1 MIGLTVGHAADA
13 TLKSG
18 VTVLVPDR
26 PAVAAV
32 HVAGG
37 APATRETDLLAPG
50 NLVERVDALVLSG
63 GSVYGLAAA
72 DSVVDWLAAQ
82 GRGYPV
88 AGMRM
93 PIVPAAAIF
102 DLANGGDKSAV
113 AGAAGRGSTVY
124 RDLAARAC
132 ASLADDRTCGSV
144 GAGTGATT
152 ANLKG
157 GFGIAHENVEGG
169 EVLACAVVNA
179 VGRVTLGDGPHFRAA
194 AFEVENEF
202 GGLGFPAAIAPD
214 ASAPVVKARPAPGE
228 STIIGAIVTD
238 FALERTEALRLA
250 VAGQDGIAV
259 SVFPAHTLFDG
270 DTVFAL
276 ATGEMAFPGRP
287 ESLVLLGAAAAKAM
301 ARAVALAV
309 YSAQPAPGDA
319 KSTWRERHQTG
330 R

>member
-1 MIGLTVGHAADA
+1 MIGLKIGHAADTA
-13 TLKSG
+13 LKSG

-37 APATRETDLLAPG
+37 APATRETDLLRPG

-63 GSVYGLAAA
+63 GSVHGLAAA
-72 DSVVDWLAAQ
+72 DSVVDWLAAT
-82 GRGYPV
+82 GRGFPV

-102 DLANGGDKSAV
+102 DLANGGDKSALT
-113 AGAAGRGSTVY
+113 AAGGGSTVY
-124 RDLAARAC
+124 RDLAEKAC
-132 ASLADDRTCGSV
+132 ASLRHDPACGSI

-157 GFGIAHENVEGG
+157 GFGIAHADVEGG
-169 EVLACAVVNA
+169 AVLACAVVNA

-194 AFEVENEF
+194 AFETGAEF
-202 GGLGFPAAIAPD
+202 GGLGFPTTIPADAAA
-214 ASAPVVKARPAPGE
+214 AQVKTPATPGQ
-228 STIIGAIVTD
+228 STVIGAVVTD
-238 FALERTEALRLA
+238 FALERAEALRLA
-250 VAGQDGIAV
+250 VAGQDGIAL

-276 ATGEMAFPGRP
+276 ATGERPLPRRP
-287 ESLVLLGAAAAKAM
+287 ESLVSLAAAAAAAM
-301 ARAVALAV
+301 ARAVTLAV
-309 YSAQPAPGDA
+309 YAATPAAGDA
-319 KSTWRERHQTG
+319 KPAWRERHG
-330 R
+330 RGP